1 MHPLLME
8 KSPTGVFSTAAPMPI
23 ETYPKTP
30 SGTTA
35 PNSCAS
41 LPAEGPMGTGTTPP
55 TSSSPAHQRKQ
66 TAIGRTHK
74 NRSQNLLLRFRP
86 LSTWNM
92 DLFYPAANA
101 CSYCVLKVIPNL
113 GAFSPTGPHTVI
125 LYAAICE

>member
-66 TAIGRTHK
+66 IVMGRTHK
-74 NRSQNLLLRFRP
+74 NRGQNLLLRFRP
-86 LSTWNM
+86 PINM
-92 DLFYPAANA
+92 EHVYT
-101 CSYCVLKVIPNL
+101 SIV
-113 GAFSPTGPHTVI
+113 VI
-125 LYAAICE
+125 LPARIYFIHPLTHVPTVH